1 MKKVDSRFVTM
12 DCRAAKAA
20 RNAKGE
26 MKKGVT
32 KWK

>member
-20 RNAKGE
+20 RNDKGI
-26 MKKGVT
+26 KKGVT